1 MMNRKQIAFMAF
13 MPLALLIVVM
23 ALLLAIGAAGATPE
37 IVGYD
42 EYIVSSGET
51 LWSIAEESNG
61 YGEMDRRDIIADIKA
76 ESCCDSDIYA
86 GQTVYIPIYK
96 LDK

>member
-1 MMNRKQIAFMAF
+1 MDRKQAAFLIFA
-13 MPLALLIVVM
+13 PLAVLAVCLAFVVV
-23 ALLLAIGAAGATPE
+23 IGAAGATPE

-42 EYIVSSGET
+42 EYTVDEGET

-61 YGEMDRRDIIADIKA
+61 YGEMDRRDIIADIQA
-76 ESCCDSDIYA
+76 ESGCSSDIYA

-96 LDK
+96 IDK

>member
-1 MMNRKQIAFMAF
+1 MNKRQTLQAT
-13 MPLALLIVVM
+13 LLI
-23 ALLLAIGAAGATPE
+23 LAAFAVLAGAFAAILCVADTPD

-42 EYIVSSGET
+42 EYIVAQGET

-61 YGEMDRRDIIADIKA
+61 YGQMDRRDIIADIQA
-76 ESCCDSDIYA
+76 ESGCGSDIRA